1 MRQFLDIKARYP
13 DALLMFRMGDF
24 YETFFE
30 DAVTAASVLDIA
42 LTSRDKDAE
51 DPVPMAG
58 VPYHALGGYLRT
70 LVERGMKVAI
80 CEQMESPEEARK
92 RREIVRREVV
102 RVVTPGALVDEEH
115 LRSGEP
121 NFLAALIA
129 ERSAEPGGACS
140 VALLDIS
147 CGELVVLDA
156 DSGPTA
162 QAELVR
168 FAPREI
174 LADPALHP
182 WLCDVLGP
190 EAPRLEPVTEPPPK
204 AVARRALALAEE
216 AGVELGPRAALAV
229 ATALAYAEA
238 TQPGRTLLLHR
249 LRRHEP
255 AAHLVLDEPAVRNLE
270 LFRTLRDGARK
281 GSLLWAIDQTQ
292 TSMGA
297 RTLRAWLGAPCR
309 DLALIRARQDG
320 IGALVEEPGLRAELQ
335 SRLKDVRD
343 VIRLAARARLGTAT
357 PRELGAL
364 RASLAALP
372 GLWTLCAELGQR
384 RTDGRIPS
392 LLDLRGGEAGRGD
405 GAEAGARARGGEP
418 EAAPR
423 PAKGKGGR
431 SGKNGDLSGKNG
443 DLAAPPD
450 LLADL
455 HDDLARTLV
464 DEPPGHGR
472 EGGMIREGADP
483 ELDEQRRL
491 RDGGR
496 EALAA
501 IETRERERTGI
512 PSLKVQHNRV
522 FGYFIEVSKTH
533 LSRVPKDYVRKQTL
547 AGAERYVTEE
557 LAGHESKVLGAQAQ
571 ALAREQVLFGE
582 LRTRVSR
589 AGERLCRVGE
599 RVAVLDVL
607 AGLAEVAARHDYCRP
622 VLTEEPVL
630 TIEEGRHPVVERMLD
645 AGRFVPNDTRLRA
658 QAGGGTGGPD
668 DARMWLVT
676 GPNMGGKS
684 TVMRQVALIAILA
697 HMGAWVPARSATVG
711 LCDRVFTRVGA
722 ADDLGRGDSTFMV
735 EMRETAQI
743 LSHASD
749 RSLVLLDE
757 IGRGTATFDGLALA
771 WAIAEFL
778 HDQVGCRTMFAT
790 HYHEL
795 CALETTLAGV
805 RNVHVTV
812 HEQRGRIVFLHQVE
826 QGPAGRSYGIQV
838 GRLAG
843 LPARVLRRA
852 SRILGRLE
860 ADPHAAGAPQL
871 DLFTPR
877 AELSDDDPDA
887 DEDLDGSGESERG
900 SGESERGSAKSGKGS
915 AKSGRGSAESGR
927 GSAESGRGSAES
939 GKGSAESGK
948 GSAEHGG
955 VPARSADRPAASAD
969 RPAASA
975 DRPAASTDPSSI
987 AAAPSPAAREV
998 LEMLARLDP
1007 DELSPRQAHEQ
1018 LRRLVE
1024 RLGRGA

>member
-1 MRQFLDIKARYP
+1 MNPNDVEPLDAHSSTLLEPPPVTAPHEHGKDTPVMRQFLDMKARYP

-42 LTSRDKDAE
+42 LTSRDKDAV

-80 CEQMESPEEARK
+80 CEQLETPEEARK
-92 RREIVRREVV
+92 RRATIVRRDVV
-102 RVVTPGALVDEEH
+102 RVVTPGALLDEEH

-121 NFLAALIA
+121 NFLAAMVA
-129 ERSAEPGGACS
+129 AGEPGGAS
-140 VALLDIS
+140 SLALLDIS
-147 CGELVVLDA
+147 CGELIVIA
-156 DSGPTA
+156 AESGSTV
-162 QAELVR
+162 QAELAR
-168 FAPREI
+168 FGPKEI
-174 LADPALHP
+174 LADPALHA
-182 WLCDVLGP
+182 WLREALGP
-190 EAPRLEPVTEPPPK
+190 EAPRLEAVTDAPPK
-204 AVARRALALAEE
+204 PVARRALALADD
-216 AGVELGPRAALAV
+216 AGVTLTARDAQAV
-229 ATALAYAEA
+229 AMALAYAEA
-238 TQPGRTLLLHR
+238 TQPGQTLLLHR

-281 GSLLWAIDQTQ
+281 GSVLWAIDQTQ

-297 RTLRAWLGAPCR
+297 RTLRAWLGAPSR
-309 DLALIRARQDG
+309 DLATIRARQEG
-320 IGALVEEPGLRAELQ
+320 LGALMEEPGLRAELQ

-343 VIRLAARARLGTAT
+343 VVRLAARARLGTVT
-357 PRELGAL
+357 PRELGAM

-372 GLWTLCAELGQR
+372 GLSTLVAELRQR
-384 RTDGRIPS
+384 RTDGRIPA
-392 LLDLRGGEAGRGD
+392 LLDLGD
-405 GAEAGARARGGEP
+405 GQ
-418 EAAPR
+418 
-423 PAKGKGGR
+423 
-431 SGKNGDLSGKNG
+431 D
-443 DLAAPPD
+443 PPD
-450 LLADL
+450 LLADV
-455 HDDLARTLV
+455 HGDLARTLV
-464 DEPPGHGR
+464 DEPPAHGR

-512 PSLKVQHNRV
+512 PLKVQHNRV

-533 LSRVPKDYVRKQTL
+533 LARVPKDYVRKQTL

-557 LAGHESKVLGAQAQ
+557 LAGHEAKVLGAQAQ
-571 ALAREQVLFGE
+571 ALVREQALFAE
-582 LRTRVSR
+582 LRARVSR

-622 VLTEEPVL
+622 VVTEDPVL
-630 TIEEGRHPVVERMLD
+630 VVEEGRHPVVERMLD

-658 QAGGGTGGPD
+658 QAGGGSGGPD

-697 HMGAWVPARSATVG
+697 HMGAYVPARAATVG

-795 CALETTLAGV
+795 CALETTLSGV

-812 HEQRGRIVFLHQVE
+812 HEQRGTIVFLHQVE
-826 QGPAGRSYGIQV
+826 PGPAGRSYGIQV

-852 SRILGRLE
+852 GRILGRLE

-877 AELSDDDPDA
+877 AELLGEQDADDDA
-887 DEDLDGSGESERG
+887 E
-900 SGESERGSAKSGKGS
+900 
-915 AKSGRGSAESGR
+915 GSAESGR
-927 GSAESGRGSAES
+927 GSGESGRGSGESGRGSGESGRGSA
-939 GKGSAESGK
+939 
-948 GSAEHGG
+948 
-955 VPARSADRPAASAD
+955 AA
-969 RPAASA
+969 
-975 DRPAASTDPSSI
+975 
-987 AAAPSPAAREV
+987 EV
-998 LEMLARLDP
+998 LEALARLDP

-1018 LRRLVE
+1018 LRRLVD
-1024 RLGRGA
+1024 RLARRA

>member
-1 MRQFLDIKARYP
+1 MRQFLDMKARYP

-42 LTSRDKDAE
+42 LTSRDKDAA

-80 CEQMESPEEARK
+80 CEQLETPEEARK
-92 RREIVRREVV
+92 RRATIVRRDVV
-102 RVVTPGALVDEEH
+102 RVVTPGALLDEEH

-121 NFLAALIA
+121 NFLAAMVA
-129 ERSAEPGGACS
+129 AGEPPCACS
-140 VALLDIS
+140 LALLDIS
-147 CGELVVLDA
+147 CGELIVIA
-156 DSGPTA
+156 AEGGPTA
-162 QAELVR
+162 QAELAR
-168 FAPREI
+168 FGPKEI
-174 LADPALHP
+174 LADPALHG
-182 WLCDVLGP
+182 WLREALGP
-190 EAPRLEPVTEPPPK
+190 EAPRLEPVTETPPK
-204 AVARRALALAEE
+204 PVARRAMALADE
-216 AGVELGPRAALAV
+216 AGVSLSARDAQAV
-229 ATALAYAEA
+229 AMALAYAEA
-238 TQPGRTLLLHR
+238 TQPGQTLLLHR

-297 RTLRAWLGAPCR
+297 RTLRAWLGAPSR
-309 DLALIRARQDG
+309 DLGTIRARQDG
-320 IGALVEEPGLRAELQ
+320 IEALLAEPGLRGELQ
-335 SRLKDVRD
+335 SRLRDVRD
-343 VIRLAARARLGTAT
+343 MVRLAARARLGTVT

-372 GLWTLCAELGQR
+372 GLWRLLSELGQR
-384 RTDGRIPS
+384 STDGRIPA
-392 LLDLRGGEAGRGD
+392 LLDLGGGRAEPGEGTTRTAVGRGGGR
-405 GAEAGARARGGEP
+405 AE
-418 EAAPR
+418 
-423 PAKGKGGR
+423 
-431 SGKNGDLSGKNG
+431 
-443 DLAAPPD
+443 PD
-450 LLADL
+450 LLADVL
-455 HDDLARTLV
+455 VDLARTLV
-464 DEPPGHGR
+464 DEPPAHGR
-472 EGGMIREGADP
+472 EGGMIREGADA

-501 IETRERERTGI
+501 IETRERERTQI

-533 LSRVPKDYVRKQTL
+533 LARVPKDYVRKQTL

-557 LAGHESKVLGAQAQ
+557 LAGHEAKVLGAQAQ
-571 ALAREQVLFGE
+571 ALAREQALFAE
-582 LRTRVSR
+582 LRARVSS

-599 RVAVLDVL
+599 RVAALDVL
-607 AGLAEVAARHDYCRP
+607 AGLSEVAARHDFCRP
-622 VLTEEPVL
+622 TLTDEPVL
-630 TIEEGRHPVVERMLD
+630 VVEDGRHPVVERMLE

-658 QAGGGTGGPD
+658 QAGGGSGDAD

-684 TVMRQVALIAILA
+684 TAMRQVALIAILA
-697 HMGAWVPARSATVG
+697 QMGSYVPARAATVG

-722 ADDLGRGDSTFMV
+722 ADDLGRGESTFMV

-743 LSHASD
+743 LSHASVH
-749 RSLVLLDE
+749 SLVLLDE

-795 CALETTLAGV
+795 CALEATLPGV

-812 HEQRGRIVFLHQVE
+812 HEQRGTIVFLHRVE
-826 QGPAGRSYGIQV
+826 PGPAGRSYGIQV

-852 SRILGRLE
+852 ARILGRLE

-877 AELSDDDPDA
+877 AELLAEDPDGDLEPEG
-887 DEDLDGSGESERG
+887 DEVRARPKTSR
-900 SGESERGSAKSGKGS
+900 A
-915 AKSGRGSAESGR
+915 
-927 GSAESGRGSAES
+927 
-939 GKGSAESGK
+939 
-948 GSAEHGG
+948 
-955 VPARSADRPAASAD
+955 PAGPAMEGQ
-969 RPAASA
+969 
-975 DRPAASTDPSSI
+975 
-987 AAAPSPAAREV
+987 SPAARAV
-998 LEMLARLDP
+998 LEALAGLDP
-1007 DELSPRQAHEQ
+1007 DELSPRQAHEE
-1018 LRRLVE
+1018 LRRLVD
-1024 RLGRGA
+1024 RLTRGA

>member
-1 MRQFLDIKARYP
+1 MRQFLDIKSRYP

-24 YETFFE
+24 YEMFFE

-42 LTSRDKDAE
+42 LTSRDKDVE

-80 CEQMESPEEARK
+80 CEQMETPEEARK
-92 RREIVRREVV
+92 RRGPHIVHREVV

-115 LRSGEP
+115 LRSGEL
-121 NFLAALIA
+121 NFLAAVVA
-129 ERSAEPGGACS
+129 EGELPGPCS
-140 VALLDIS
+140 LALLDIS
-147 CGELVVLDA
+147 CGEFVVVDCA
-156 DSGPTA
+156 DGPTA
-162 QAELVR
+162 QAELAR
-168 FAPREI
+168 FGPREI

-182 WLCDVLGP
+182 WLTEVLGP
-190 EAPRLEPVTEPPPK
+190 EVPRLEPVTDAPAKP
-204 AVARRALALAEE
+204 VVRRVGAMAEE
-216 AGVELGPRAALAV
+216 AGVTVTPRTTRAA

-238 TQPGRTLLLHR
+238 TQPGQTLLLHR

-255 AAHLVLDEPAVRNLE
+255 ASCLVLDEASVRNLE

-297 RTLRAWLGAPCR
+297 RTLRAWLGAPSR
-309 DLALIRARQDG
+309 DLGTIRARQDG
-320 IGALVEEPGLRAELQ
+320 IEALLEEPGLRGELQ

-343 VIRLAARARLGTAT
+343 VVRLAARARLGTVT

-372 GLWTLCAELGQR
+372 GLWRLVSELRAR
-384 RTDGRIPS
+384 RTDGRVPMM
-392 LLDLRGGEAGRGD
+392 L
-405 GAEAGARARGGEP
+405 
-418 EAAPR
+418 
-423 PAKGKGGR
+423 
-431 SGKNGDLSGKNG
+431 
-443 DLAAPPD
+443 DLAAEGTTSGAAAGGSAEASARKPSKAGSAKASGMPSTFGEPD
-450 LLADL
+450 LLADVL
-455 HDDLARTLV
+455 EDLERILV
-464 DEPPGHGR
+464 DDPPAHGR
-472 EGGMIREGADP
+472 DGGMIREGADA

-501 IETRERERTGI
+501 IETRERERTQI
-512 PSLKVQHNRV
+512 SSLKVQHNRV

-557 LAGHESKVLGAQAQ
+557 LAGHEAKVLGAQAQ
-571 ALAREQVLFGE
+571 ALVREQALFLE
-582 LRTRVSR
+582 LRARVSQ

-622 VLTEEPVL
+622 GLTEDPVL
-630 TIEEGRHPVVERMLD
+630 AIEDGRHPVVERMLG

-658 QAGGGTGGPD
+658 QGGGPD

-684 TVMRQVALIAILA
+684 TVMRQVAIIAILA
-697 HMGAWVPARSATVG
+697 HMGSFVPARAATVG

-743 LSHASD
+743 LSHASE

-795 CALETTLAGV
+795 CALETTLPGV
-805 RNVHVTV
+805 CNVHVTV
-812 HEQRGRIVFLHQVE
+812 HEQRGRIVFLHQV
-826 QGPAGRSYGIQV
+826 QPGPAGRSYGIQV

-852 SRILGRLE
+852 GRILGRLE

-877 AELSDDDPDA
+877 ADLLREGDA
-887 DEDLDGSGESERG
+887 DLEGEGQDERVAGSEPATGMGPGVGDGVGDG
-900 SGESERGSAKSGKGS
+900 PG
-915 AKSGRGSAESGR
+915 
-927 GSAESGRGSAES
+927 
-939 GKGSAESGK
+939 
-948 GSAEHGG
+948 
-955 VPARSADRPAASAD
+955 PAAGAGPGI
-969 RPAASA
+969 R
-975 DRPAASTDPSSI
+975 ASTVRGPTA
-987 AAAPSPAAREV
+987 AAAPSPAVREV
-998 LEMLARLDP
+998 LETLAGLDP
-1007 DELSPRQAHEQ
+1007 DELSPREAHEQ
-1018 LRRLVE
+1018 LRRLVD
-1024 RLGRGA
+1024 RLTQGA